1 MDSLQ
6 AFAQLKKLLL
16 CRYQEVYPHF
26 QGSLR
31 EFRQKDI
38 LNFQLLLEE
47 NVHARVS
54 EKWFYTHLKV
64 AENKKLPRIDTLNL
78 LARFVGYSSWEV
90 FCHELQQTAPAE
102 RPLSANSRW
111 KWLWIAALPAII
123 GLAILFL
130 VKTTPPDTQI
140 CFIDALRQTAINEQ
154 PVQVKIITKD
164 QQTLSFQTDTM
175 GCLWLP
181 SDQVTGAT
189 LMVNSPYYLPDT
201 IKLADEESPGAY
213 LELSLQSDDY
223 ALMIHYFSNSKIA
236 DWKRRK
242 AQLNAIFAEHA
253 IIYQVDPD
261 GQLGMDILNKSEF
274 INKLVI
280 PINSLQN
287 VEVLQTKYEL
297 DQIVELR
304 FRVKR

>member
-47 NVHARVS
+47 NVQARVS

-64 AENKKLPRIDTLNL
+64 ADNQKLPRIDTLNL

-90 FCHELQQTAPAE
+90 FCHELNQTAPAE
-102 RPLSANSRW
+102 RPLSVSSAW
-111 KWLWIAALPAII
+111 KWGWMAALPAI
-123 GLAILFL
+123 GLSILL
-130 VKTTPPDTQI
+130 VAKSTTADTQI
-140 CFIDALRQTAINEQ
+140 CFIDALRQTAISEQ
-154 PVQVKIITKD
+154 TVQVKIITAD
-164 QQTLSFQTDTM
+164 QQTLSFQTDST
-175 GCLWLP
+175 GCLLLP
-181 SDQVTGAT
+181 TDKLAAAT
-189 LMVNSPYYLPDT
+189 IETNAPYYLPDT
-201 IKLADEESPGAY
+201 LQLAQDENLGTS

-223 ALMIHYFSNSKIA
+223 ALMIHYFSNSKVA

-242 AQLNAIFAEHA
+242 AQLNEVFSDNA

-274 INKLVI
+274 INKLII
-280 PINSLQN
+280 PINSLQD

-297 DQIVELR
+297 GQIVELR
-304 FRVKR
+304 FRVKQ